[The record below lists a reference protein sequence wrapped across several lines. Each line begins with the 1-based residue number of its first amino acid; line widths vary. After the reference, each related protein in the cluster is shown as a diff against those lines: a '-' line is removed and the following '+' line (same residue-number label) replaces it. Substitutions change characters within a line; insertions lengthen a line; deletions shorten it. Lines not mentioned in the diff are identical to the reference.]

1 MSPPAGSLHEPAVLG
16 SLDGLLQALE
26 LDPVGDDRFRAGS
39 APGQFPGRIF
49 GGQLLAQA
57 LAAASATAP
66 GTTVQSLHAA
76 FVEAGVPEHPI
87 DIEVER
93 VRDGR
98 SSATRR
104 VTLLQGGRPLLE
116 ALASFRAG
124 TVTADAALPPVAGSG
139 SGVPGGPDGSIT
151 DPGRPEDLPSIQEW
165 AQKVP
170 AGPGAAS
177 RSWIERPPAVE
188 IRMGEPPTFLGGA
201 PAQGS
206 RSHWMRLP
214 RAVGDDPALHAAL
227 LAYASDYFLMD
238 IVFRSYPDL
247 AAVGRLGGF
256 SLDHAL
262 WLHRP
267 CRFDRWHVHTQDA
280 LAVSGGR
287 GLARGTIRDENG
299 QLVATVVQD
308 VLVRPAVTQEGRAS

>member
-57 LAAASATAP
+57 LAAASATTP
-66 GTTVQSLHAA
+66 GMTVQSLHAA
-76 FVEAGVPEHPI
+76 FVEAGVPEQPI

-104 VTLLQGGRPLLE
+104 VTLVQSGRPLLE
-116 ALASFRAG
+116 ALATFRAS
-124 TVTADAALPPVAGSG
+124 TATADVAAPPAVAVAAG
-139 SGVPGGPDGSIT
+139 PGGPIVDL
-151 DPGRPEDLPSIQEW
+151 GRPEDLPSIQEW
-165 AQKVP
+165 AHRIP

-188 IRMGEPPTFLGGA
+188 IRMGEPPTFLGGV

-214 RAVGDDPALHAAL
+214 RAVGDSPALHAAL

>member
-1 MSPPAGSLHEPAVLG
+1 MSPPAGSLHAPAVLG
-16 SLDGLLQALE
+16 SLDGLLRALE
-26 LDPVGDDRFRAGS
+26 LDPVGEDRFRAGS

-66 GTTVQSLHAA
+66 GMTVQSLHAA

-116 ALASFRAG
+116 AFASFRAG
-124 TVTADAALPPVAGSG
+124 TATADVTRPPAVAVGSE
-139 SGVPGGPDGSIT
+139 SGVPGGPIVE
-151 DPGRPEDLPSIQEW
+151 PGRPEDLPSIQEW

-170 AGPGAAS
+170 SGPGAAS

-201 PAQGS
+201 PAHGS

-214 RAVGDDPALHAAL
+214 RAVGDSPALHAAL

-267 CRFDRWHVHTQDA
+267 SRFDRWHVHTQDA

-308 VLVRPAVTQEGRAS
+308 VLVRPVVTQEGSAS